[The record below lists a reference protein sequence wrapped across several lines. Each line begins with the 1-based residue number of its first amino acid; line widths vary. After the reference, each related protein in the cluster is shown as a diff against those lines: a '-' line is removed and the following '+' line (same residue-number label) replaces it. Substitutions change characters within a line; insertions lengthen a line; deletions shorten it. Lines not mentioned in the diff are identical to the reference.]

1 MAQYTDYFVI
11 PMFSKAY
18 PTPWYW
24 ETIAR
29 GYKSFLKKPVYVNFY
44 VRGPNETWDTVA
56 PAKQVM
62 TVATRVARQGVDG
75 IIFLAEKADYIREFQ
90 KNCVAEKETREFLKG
105 HNGDEVLELFNRWE
119 KMLK

>member
-1 MAQYTDYFVI
+1 M
-11 PMFSKAY
+11 
-18 PTPWYW
+18 
-24 ETIAR
+24 
-29 GYKSFLKKPVYVNFY
+29 VNFY

-56 PAKQVM
+56 PAKQIM

-90 KNCVAEKETREFLKG
+90 KRCVADKETREFLKD

-119 KMLK
+119 KMLKA